1 MSTRREARE
10 RAMQALYAFTV
21 GMDSAEHVL
30 ETIIDEQMEDR
41 EGRAFAKRLFLRVL
55 DMQTEAE
62 RLVSEY
68 TQNWELS
75 RIALIDRLVLRMAIA
90 ELLHFEDI
98 PPKVTINEAIE
109 VVKKYS
115 TERSG
120 QFVNGV
126 LDAIL
131 DDLKK
136 EGSLKKKGRG
146 LIDTDA
152 NVKK

>member
-1 MSTRREARE
+1 
-10 RAMQALYAFTV
+10 MQALYAFTV
-21 GMDSAEHVL
+21 GMDSAEHVI
-30 ETIIDEQMEDR
+30 ETIIDEQMDDA

-55 DMQTEAE
+55 DMQPEAE

-75 RIALIDRLVLRMAIA
+75 RIALIDRVVLRMAIA
-90 ELLHFEDI
+90 ELLHFQDI

-136 EGSLKKKGRG
+136 NGTLKKKGRG

>member
-21 GMDSAEHVL
+21 GMDSAEHVI
-30 ETIIDEQMEDR
+30 ETIIDEQMDDA

-55 DMQTEAE
+55 DMQPEAE

-75 RIALIDRLVLRMAIA
+75 RIALIDRVVLRMAIA
-90 ELLHFEDI
+90 ELLHFQDI

-136 EGSLKKKGRG
+136 NGTLKKKGRG